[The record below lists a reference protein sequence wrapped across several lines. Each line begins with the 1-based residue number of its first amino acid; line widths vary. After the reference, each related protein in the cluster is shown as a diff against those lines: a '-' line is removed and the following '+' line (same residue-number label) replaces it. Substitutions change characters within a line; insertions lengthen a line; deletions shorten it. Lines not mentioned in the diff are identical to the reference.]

1 MSFAHEIAAIS
12 SHSKLVLP
20 LHSAHLSDEYR
31 YQSLPLCVIDAVF
44 SIGVKYDSTRRVVI
58 RYCEYTKQQ
67 RIRSS
72 AELPPLSKQESISSF
87 CARPEQKDPDTM
99 ASSVYRNR
107 QRTSARNG
115 ILKSDA
121 ALRFGEVLQ
130 RFGVEY
136 LQDVRVVAESRTF
149 TNDILSIPGQRSG
162 ISLQYFW
169 MLAGSDEFIKPDRM
183 VIRFLETALN
193 RSVDLVEATELL
205 RSTSQLLSSEYPNIT
220 PRLLDHEIWKYQRE
234 RVIA

>member
-1 MSFAHEIAAIS
+1 
-12 SHSKLVLP
+12 
-20 LHSAHLSDEYR
+20 
-31 YQSLPLCVIDAVF
+31 
-44 SIGVKYDSTRRVVI
+44 
-58 RYCEYTKQQ
+58 
-67 RIRSS
+67 
-72 AELPPLSKQESISSF
+72 
-87 CARPEQKDPDTM
+87 M